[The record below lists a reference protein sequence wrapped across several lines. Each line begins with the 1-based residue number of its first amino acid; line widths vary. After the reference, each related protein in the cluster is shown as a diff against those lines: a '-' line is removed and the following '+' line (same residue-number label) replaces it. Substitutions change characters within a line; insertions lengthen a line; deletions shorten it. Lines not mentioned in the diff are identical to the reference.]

1 MAFNQE
7 DQDDELATL
16 IREGKEELLSWERTM
31 RASVEQAIDYLLPP
45 PPPPPKPKKLK
56 DLIEAFDLEEE
67 RARRKT
73 VIFLGTSEEARDANA
88 LAVEAQQKIDQ
99 ALVDLGPADSLLKM
113 AADAGLRAA
122 NAVAGSVRDITVPKD
137 VVHVSDAAIAFD
149 NWHIRSTPDE
159 YKAPFAELIKNP
171 RVVENI
177 KKARAMLEP
186 VPHGEKGKVK
196 KQPAGV
202 MAWSDY
208 PPKKTF
214 GWMYV
219 ESPKSEYATWCWQ
232 EMHKKYDDAKA
243 RFDELSANPG
253 ASPSEKGQALI
264 MMWHAAACAAVMHQ
278 EGLPA
283 AINTYDGTVL
293 TWCSGFAVQGKLQ
306 WVFTKISRDPIVRKV
321 MYLCGFRYEGTPLDG
336 AYQVVDLRGHIPVV
350 VFRDNFSHCEQRHPD
365 NASRILL
372 RKNQR
377 DYAAYKVLRVFVEQ
391 IELLWMLIA
400 LSRDE
405 LTRKTVFDANYEA
418 LESLIDVGGAEEI
431 ASEALYVFVAEVVHN
446 WGIGKA
452 GATGVIKWAIDHFD
466 ATEKQLP
473 KGEER
478 DRALAKAAFRYIMRH
493 IQRDA
498 WSAAVAELKVRV
510 KEHPKGSEKRV
521 VYLKATMLKVVYG
534 FQRLMDNYWTP
545 MHTGKSP
552 KSVRD
557 HTPGKSTLTVPGF
570 PGLIPEGAKPGPD
583 DVVVYDEKNRG
594 YLLGKQAQCDFLFPN
609 SDVTLV
615 DFDDGNVIIMNYQKV
630 KETVTRAGVKV
641 P

>member
-1 MAFNQE
+1 M
-7 DQDDELATL
+7 DDDKDDDLATL
-16 IREGKEELLSWERTM
+16 IREGREELLSWERTM
-31 RASVEQAIDYLLPP
+31 RASVEQAIDWLLPP
-45 PPPPPKPKKLK
+45 GPPPPKPKKLK

-99 ALVDLGPADSLLKM
+99 ALVDLGEADSAIKV
-113 AADAGLRAA
+113 AAEAGLRAA
-122 NAVAGSVRDITVPKD
+122 GAVAGSLRDLTVPKD

-149 NWHIRSTPDE
+149 NWHIRSMPDE

-186 VPHGEKGKVK
+186 VPHGEKGKLK

-208 PPKKTF
+208 PPKKTS

-243 RFDELSANPG
+243 HFDEVSANPG
-253 ASPSEKGQALI
+253 ASPNEKGQALI
-264 MMWHAAACAAVMHQ
+264 MMWHAAACGAVMHQ

-293 TWCSGFAVQGKLQ
+293 TWCSGFAAQGKLQ

-400 LSRDE
+400 LSRDD

-431 ASEALYVFVAEVVHN
+431 ASEALYVFIAEVVHN

-452 GATGVIKWAIDHFD
+452 GATGVIKWAKDHFD

-478 DRALAKAAFRYIMRH
+478 DRAFAKAAFRYIMRH
-493 IQRDA
+493 IQKDG
-498 WSAAVAELKVRV
+498 WEAAVVELKVRV
-510 KEHPKGSEKRV
+510 KKYPKDRPQERM
-521 VYLKATMLKVVYG
+521 VYLKRQMLQVVYG
-534 FQRLMDNYWTP
+534 FRRLMDNYWAP
-545 MHTGKSP
+545 MQTGKSP

-557 HTPGKSTLTVPGF
+557 HTFGKSTLTVPGF
-570 PGLIPEGAKPGPD
+570 PSPIPSGTKPAPD
-583 DVVVYDEKNRG
+583 DVVVYDEKDNG
-594 YLLGKQAQCDFLFPN
+594 YILGKQAQCDFLFPN
-609 SDVTLV
+609 SSVTLL
-615 DFDDGNVIIMNYQKV
+615 DFDPASNVLIKNYQDAQ
-630 KETVTRAGVKV
+630 ETVTQEGRKV